1 MVFEIPMAES
11 WSKKKKELHVGK
23 PHTQRPDNDN
33 IIKGIQD
40 ILKIE
45 DSSIHTVFAAK
56 FWAYEGRIRIYNIH
70 STKDSSLESLIKHIE
85 ADELSAANSWF
96 WSVQLFSV
104 MYDI

>member
-23 PHTQRPDNDN
+23 PHTQKPDCDN

-40 ILKIE
+40 SLKIE

-56 FWAYEGRIRIYNIH
+56 FWSYEGRIRIYNMH
-70 STKDSSLESLIKHIE
+70 STKDMTVDSLVEMIE
-85 ADELSAANSWF
+85 TEHPKDWF
-96 WSVQLFSV
+96 
-104 MYDI
+104 